1 MELSVKEWVEFV
13 CEFTWRKFFASL
25 VVLAVMVAILS
36 GYERYTSSFT
46 LSRLQKSAEL
56 IAKLQEMELTI
67 KNNSPELQSDYR
79 ALVTQA
85 SEAIKTK
92 PLSLDILPTT
102 LRFSMDIVW
111 KFFAGGALFFFLGTF
126 LLIITKD
133 KSRWMLLSGTFQV
146 GVLTG
151 FFAMWIPAVDWPWF
165 HIFIFPFLFSIVV
178 MIIVVPINYVVGK
191 IKAKNIT

>member
-1 MELSVKEWVEFV
+1 
-13 CEFTWRKFFASL
+13 
-25 VVLAVMVAILS
+25 MVAILS